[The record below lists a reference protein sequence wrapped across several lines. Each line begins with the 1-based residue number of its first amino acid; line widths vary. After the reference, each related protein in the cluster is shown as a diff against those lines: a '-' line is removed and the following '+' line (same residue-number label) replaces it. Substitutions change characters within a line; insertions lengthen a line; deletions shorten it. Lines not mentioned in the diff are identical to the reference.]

1 MVIAHEVVDFF
12 SIRPLDCR
20 VEIIFLSRLFYG
32 VGLPQCRPCD
42 YESVAE
48 KWRNSMASIFENSN
62 LANLVLQSRTFRSAT
77 WEGLADKEGLVRPE
91 LIRMIAELA
100 RNSVGMIVTGY
111 LYVSPEG
118 RGLPYQT
125 GVWDEAHVEGLSK
138 IAQAVHDEGGLVAAQ
153 IAHAGGRT
161 RQEYID
167 GQRPMAPSAVESFS
181 FGCTPRAMTSGDIE
195 TVIERFA
202 EGARRVKDAGFD
214 AVQLHCAH
222 NYLLSQFLNPLVN
235 ERSDRYGGSP
245 ENRRRLVIEVYDAVR
260 YAVGKGFPILVKLN
274 TTDGPEG
281 GISIQEALGVAKV
294 LASQGLAAV
303 EVSGGMAGSDEY
315 RASRKGIVNR
325 SQEAYFRNAAR
336 VFKLELSIPVI
347 LVGGIKS
354 YEVAEGILERGDAD
368 YVSFSRPLI
377 CEPDLIER
385 WKRGDKS
392 RSKCLSCNRCL
403 AEGLK
408 GEGIA
413 CLGNQSAQE

>member
-1 MVIAHEVVDFF
+1 
-12 SIRPLDCR
+12 
-20 VEIIFLSRLFYG
+20 
-32 VGLPQCRPCD
+32 
-42 YESVAE
+42 
-48 KWRNSMASIFENSN
+48 MASIFGDSA
-62 LANLVLQSRTFRSAT
+62 LADLVPRNRTFRSAT
-77 WEGLADKEGLVRPE
+77 WEGLADKDGFARPE
-91 LIRMIAELA
+91 LIRLIAELA

-118 RGLPYQT
+118 RGLPHQT
-125 GVWDEAHVEGLSK
+125 GVWDDAHMEGLSQ
-138 IAQAVHDEGGLVAAQ
+138 IAKAVHDQGGLVAAQ

-161 RQEYID
+161 RREYID
-167 GQRPMAPSAVESFS
+167 GQIPMAPSAVEGFS
-181 FGCTPRAMTSGDIE
+181 FGDTPREMTSVAIGA
-195 TVIERFA
+195 VIESFA
-202 EGARRVKDAGFD
+202 AGARRVREAGFD

-235 ERSDRYGGSP
+235 QRGDRYGGSG
-245 ENRRRLVIEVYDAVR
+245 ENRRRLIIEVYDAVR
-260 YAVGKGFPILVKLN
+260 DAVGTEFPILIKLN
-274 TTDGPEG
+274 TTDGPAG
-281 GISIQEALGVAKV
+281 GISIQEALDVAKV

-325 SQEAYFRNAAR
+325 SQEAYFREAAR
-336 VFKLELSIPVI
+336 IFKQGLSIPVI

-354 YEVAEGILERGDAD
+354 YEVAEEILGKGDAD

-385 WKRGDKS
+385 WKRGDRS

-403 AEGLK
+403 GEGLK

-413 CLGNQSAQE
+413 CVGRRSAPDEQ